1 MYNYSYKTDN
11 KYTSSKDKLLNCFG
25 NRIQE
30 NYDYNRLTQSNP
42 KQKVYKMAACGSY
55 EKVLLVSGFHL
66 QLVLNLSNNNICFHL
81 N

>member
-30 NYDYNRLTQSNP
+30 NYDYNRLTQTNP
-42 KQKVYKMAACGSY
+42 QTEG
-55 EKVLLVSGFHL
+55 L
-66 QLVLNLSNNNICFHL
+66 
-81 N
+81 